1 MDELCTQCQRRG
13 IALFNGVCYSCMD
26 KQNRNNRLAAFI
38 DKASKVKDGFIQRG
52 KIHGA

>member
-13 IALFNGVCYSCMD
+13 IALFKGVCFSCMN
-26 KQNRNNRLAAFI
+26 KQKPNKGLADFI
-38 DKASKVKDGFIQRG
+38 NKASKVNDGLIQRG